1 MHQESENQIMLF
13 RWAELQKV
21 KYPMLS
27 LMFHIPN
34 GGKRGIKEAVRFKK
48 EGVKAG
54 VPDIF
59 LAYPNK
65 IYHGLF
71 IEMKAEK
78 GFIKA
83 EQRAWIEN
91 LRAQK
96 YDAVVCYNFE
106 QAKEEILRYIRG
118 GE

>member
-13 RWAELQKV
+13 KWVELQKA

-78 GFIKA
+78 GKTSDV
-83 EQRAWIEN
+83 QNQWIN
-91 LRAQK
+91 DLRGQG
-96 YDAVVCYNFE
+96 YNVLICYNFE
-106 QAKEEILRYIRG
+106 QAKSEIMKYIRG
-118 GE
+118 

>member
-1 MHQESENQIMLF
+1 MAKEIL
-13 RWAELQKV
+13 
-21 KYPMLS
+21 
-27 LMFHIPN
+27 
-34 GGKRGIKEAVRFKK
+34 KRQSDLKK

-59 LAYPNK
+59 LAYPSK